1 MPAQAIALDASTIDP
16 IAALKRVGGVKDN
29 RNMRGIAIAAGV
41 LAAAAIVVVAAPK
54 VLDTFGD
61 ALVRALHADPAWVIA
76 GITFELLSFTGYI
89 ALFWHVA
96 SRATARIGLRAS
108 GEIALASTAA
118 TRLLPTAGAGGAALT
133 FWSLRRAGQDNSTAT
148 GTLLSF
154 LVVLYSVF
162 LGAILVA
169 GTLLATGAVPG
180 DVPTELSAVP
190 AIAAAVG
197 ISLALLFALRHS
209 RRGEVARPGRI
220 GAVSHALG
228 GGVRD
233 ALRIVRRPD
242 ARLLGAPAWWGF
254 DMLVLWATFNAFG
267 APPAA
272 TVLVLGYFLGQVA
285 NTVPIPGAAS
295 GGMVGAF
302 LALGMPA
309 EVVLPAVLAYRAIA
323 IWTPVPIGAAA
334 LTGLRRRVRSWAEED
349 GIEEAEEA
357 TVIPLPTRMPAP
369 VPVAAPMHEPVPLA
383 A

>member
-1 MPAQAIALDASTIDP
+1 
-16 IAALKRVGGVKDN
+16 
-29 RNMRGIAIAAGV
+29 
-41 LAAAAIVVVAAPK
+41 
-54 VLDTFGD
+54 
-61 ALVRALHADPAWVIA
+61 
-76 GITFELLSFTGYI
+76 
-89 ALFWHVA
+89 
-96 SRATARIGLRAS
+96 
-108 GEIALASTAA
+108 
-118 TRLLPTAGAGGAALT
+118 
-133 FWSLRRAGQDNSTAT
+133 
-148 GTLLSF
+148 
-154 LVVLYSVF
+154 
-162 LGAILVA
+162 
-169 GTLLATGAVPG
+169 
-180 DVPTELSAVP
+180 VPTELSAVP
-190 AIAAAVG
+190 AIAAAIA
-197 ISLALLFALRHS
+197 ISLALLFALRHA
-209 RRGEVARPGRI
+209 RRGDVARPGRL

-309 EVVLPAVLAYRAIA
+309 EIVLPAVLAYRAIA

-334 LTGLRRRVRSWAEED
+334 LTGLRRRVRVWAEED
-349 GIEEAEEA
+349 GVSEVEAEEA
-357 TVIPLPTRMPAP
+357 VVIPLPTRMPVP
-369 VPVAAPMHEPVPLA
+369 VPVASHEPVPLA